1 MTGDD
6 AKNADVGF
14 VYVCI
19 AVDVAEV
26 TGLAAKGDDP
36 AAVHSVAAS
45 SPAVIATSTAQP
57 SHKGIAVNVPRKLLI
72 SARTGDVLRIY
83 AISGSYNFESAALLS
98 DMQPKSAS
106 NAPDIVS
113 AFSLVVV
120 EQTPVTPT
128 SEPLAVK
135 DDGDKQQ
142 FWFWQATILGGGSQ
156 QCHAVL
162 ALYDRD
168 DQGRPSFTGLYGWD
182 LALTVK
188 LKKSA
193 D

>member
-1 MTGDD
+1 MTADD

-14 VYVCI
+14 IYVCI

-26 TGLAAKGDDP
+26 TGLATKGNDP
-36 AAVHSVAAS
+36 PAVHSVAAS

-57 SHKGIAVNVPRKLLI
+57 SHKGIAASAQQKLVI
-72 SARTGDVLRIY
+72 SAGAGDVLRIY

-128 SEPLAVK
+128 REPLAVS
-135 DDGDKQQ
+135 DDSDKQE
-142 FWFWQATILGGGSQ
+142 FWFWQATILGGGTQ

-162 ALYDRD
+162 ALYGRD
-168 DQGRPSFTGLYGWD
+168 DEGQPSFAGLYRWD

-188 LKKSA
+188 LAS
-193 D
+193 